1 MIYLLDTSVVIDHM
15 RGRSFIDSNC
25 IEKAVGISIITIGEL
40 LYGVYKSDDTKK
52 ALDAVNSFLTDLD
65 IDIVPLNE
73 LIMSKFAAIKVY
85 LEKKG
90 KRLEDFDL
98 LIAVTALVNNLTLV
112 TYNKRHFER
121 IEGLI
126 IY

>member
-1 MIYLLDTSVVIDHM
+1 
-15 RGRSFIDSNC
+15 
-25 IEKAVGISIITIGEL
+25 
-40 LYGVYKSDDTKK
+40 
-52 ALDAVNSFLTDLD
+52 
-65 IDIVPLNE
+65 
-73 LIMSKFAAIKVY
+73 MSKFAAIKVY